1 MQARSMLK
9 TALGATA
16 LALTTAACTPASLIA
31 GAAVAVQGFTIS
43 DAQEAEIGAKSAQ
56 SILSQTPLYPNDKV
70 QAYVAAIAQKLV
82 DNQTDRK
89 GVTWHY
95 HVVQTKQINAF
106 ATPGGY
112 LFVTTGAL
120 RLMKNESMLAGVMGH
135 EIAHVTKK
143 HGIGGIQKELLLQ
156 GLLTA
161 ASPKLDTQLLQVA
174 ANVGANLALKHFD
187 RGQETEADERGAV
200 YSYAAS
206 YNPAELG
213 GFLELLGKA
222 TGSSGTNLLW
232 FTSSHPQVPERMKAI
247 ADLMARDKMETNRDV
262 GEASYRSNV
271 LDELAA
277 QPPNENF
284 ELK

>member
-1 MQARSMLK
+1 MRARSIGSW
-9 TALGATA
+9 ALGLSA
-16 LALTTAACTPASLIA
+16 LALATSACTTQSILA
-31 GAAVAVQGFTIS
+31 GVAVAAQGLTIT
-43 DAQEAEIGAKSAQ
+43 DAQEAEIGQKSAD
-56 SILSQTPLYPNDKV
+56 SILSQTPLYPNQKV
-70 QAYVAAIAQKLV
+70 QSYVSAIAQKLV
-82 DNQTDRK
+82 DGQTDRQGLK
-89 GVTWHY
+89 WHY

-143 HGIGGIQKELLLQ
+143 HGIGGIQKELLVK

-161 ASPKLDTQLLQVA
+161 AAPKLDSQLMQA
-174 ANVGANLALKHFD
+174 AASIGANLALKHFD
-187 RGQETEADERGAV
+187 RDQETEADLRGAA

-206 YNPAELG
+206 YNPSELG
-213 GFLELLGKA
+213 TFLDLLGKA
-222 TGSSGTNLLW
+222 TGSSGVNPLW
-232 FTSSHPQVPERMKAI
+232 FTSSHPQVPDRIKAI
-247 ADLMARDKMETNRDV
+247 AKVMADEKMDGSRDV
-262 GEASYRSNV
+262 GEAAYRTSV

-277 QPPNENF
+277 QPPNESY